1 MKERMENGREETQ
14 IHCQRYKRQDMEYSQ
29 PSAIHTLSD
38 VSKPDHI
45 QERDTAAVETAQ
57 N

>member
-1 MKERMENGREETQ
+1 MGEKR
-14 IHCQRYKRQDMEYSQ
+14 HRYTVKGTKDMEYSQ